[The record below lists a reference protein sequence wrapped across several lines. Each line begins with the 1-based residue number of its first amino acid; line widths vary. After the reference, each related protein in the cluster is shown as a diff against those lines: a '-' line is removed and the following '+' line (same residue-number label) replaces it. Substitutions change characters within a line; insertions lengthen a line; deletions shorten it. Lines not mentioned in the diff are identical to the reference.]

1 VFGLAV
7 KLPSTTRRQ
16 RRARS
21 ASPGRLFEALVQLQR
36 RLRGPNG
43 CPWDRRQTHRTLR
56 PYVVEEAYEVV
67 EAIDEGRPGELAE
80 ELGDLMLQVIFH
92 AQIATEQGRFD
103 IADVLARL
111 RAKLIRRH
119 PHVFGTRR
127 LRTPAEVVAS
137 WEMLKQQEAGFKE
150 SSSARSVL
158 DGVPRRLPALLEAL
172 RLSRQ
177 AARVGLDW
185 DRAEAVVDKLAEEI
199 AELRRLQPARP
210 ARPQSHR
217 HCQIEEEVGDL
228 LFTVVSL
235 ARHLGI
241 HPEVALKRANAK
253 FRRRVAFI
261 EKQAAARGHSLAALS
276 TEELERLWEQAKSA
290 TRQPR

>member
-276 TEELERLWEQAKSA
+276 TEELERLWKQAKSA

>member
-1 VFGLAV
+1 MFGLAV

-276 TEELERLWEQAKSA
+276 TEELERLWKQAKSA

>member
-1 VFGLAV
+1 MFGLAV

>member
-1 VFGLAV
+1 MFGLAV

-137 WEMLKQQEAGFKE
+137 WEMLKQQEARFKE